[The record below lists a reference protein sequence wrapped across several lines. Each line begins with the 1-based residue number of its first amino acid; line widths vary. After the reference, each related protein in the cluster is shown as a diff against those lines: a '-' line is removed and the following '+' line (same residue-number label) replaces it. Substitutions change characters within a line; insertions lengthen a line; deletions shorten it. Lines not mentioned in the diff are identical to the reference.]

1 MSKVNRS
8 GAFLLKGDFFVEA
21 VFEAGGEVMIW
32 ADDAEEAEVFAGET
46 IGFVGLEVVGEEVEF
61 GDFVFVEV
69 DEPGGFVFETE
80 EFFGGF
86 AAVGEFLG
94 ELFDAGLVL
103 EGVLEA
109 EIAQLSGGDGSL
121 ESLDHGGV
129 G

>member
-1 MSKVNRS
+1 MVR
-8 GAFLLKGDFFVEA
+8 
-21 VFEAGGEVMIW
+21 

-46 IGFVGLEVVGEEVEF
+46 IGFVGLEVIGEEVEF

-69 DEPGGFVFETE
+69 DEPGGFVFEFE
-80 EFFGGF
+80 AFFGGF

-94 ELFDAGLVL
+94 ELLDAGLVL